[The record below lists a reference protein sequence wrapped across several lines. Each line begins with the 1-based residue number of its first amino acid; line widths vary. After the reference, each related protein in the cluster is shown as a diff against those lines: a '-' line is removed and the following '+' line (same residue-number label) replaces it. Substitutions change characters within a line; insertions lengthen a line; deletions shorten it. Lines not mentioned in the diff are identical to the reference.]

1 MTHQQILWAIN
12 DAAELAAESALD
24 AFGSDPAAELPTPE
38 VAWEFLNES
47 LYGEDGL
54 ARPAALPEFLTRQF
68 KHDYR
73 RHLRNFSEQR
83 SRPTAKLADCPL
95 N

>member
-24 AFGSDPAAELPTPE
+24 AFGSDPAAELPSPE
-38 VAWEFLNES
+38 VAWKFLNDS
-47 LYGEDGL
+47 VYDQDGIV
-54 ARPAALPEFLTRQF
+54 RPVALPAFLTRQF

-73 RHLRNFSEQR
+73 RHIANVLRER
-83 SRPTAKLADCPL
+83 SGVTL
-95 N
+95 

>member
-1 MTHQQILWAIN
+1 MTYQQILWAIN
-12 DAAELAAESALD
+12 DAAMLVPESALD
-24 AFGSDPAAELPTPE
+24 AFSSDPATELPPPE

-47 LYGEDGL
+47 VYGEDGI

-73 RHLRNFSEQR
+73 RHVGQRFARTLWRNGVG
-83 SRPTAKLADCPL
+83 
-95 N
+95 